1 MEPVANTPTKPVD
14 YAVLSGVYG
23 GLLGA
28 LALAARKGR
37 GADEALTGTDVAVT
51 GAATFALAKLLT
63 NEKVESWLRAPF
75 VEETPSGEQKPK
87 GRRMRYAIGELLT
100 CSRCAG
106 AWSAL
111 GVVGLRV
118 LSPGHGARGHERAGR
133 LRGQRLPAER
143 LSPAVQR
150 GQPVEAPGRAGRAG
164 SAARAPERGY
174 STTSSSS
181 SIVPASRDSR

>member
-1 MEPVANTPTKPVD
+1 VEPVHNTPTKPVD

-37 GADEALTGTDVAVT
+37 CAGEPVTGTDVAVT
-51 GAATFALAKLLT
+51 GAATFALAKLLAH
-63 NEKVESWLRAPF
+63 EKVESWLRTPF
-75 VEETPSGEQKPK
+75 VEETPGGETRPK

-111 GVVGLRV
+111 GVVGLRL
-118 LSPGHGARGHERAGR
+118 LSPEAGR
-133 LRGQRLPAER
+133 VVTNVLA
-143 LSPAVQR
+143 A
-150 GQPVEAPGRAGRAG
+150 
-164 SAARAPERGY
+164 SAANDYLQSGFRLLCNEGNLAQLRAEQDERDLR
-174 STTSSSS
+174 
-181 SIVPASRDSR
+181 PAA